1 MFEIAIRP
9 RLRQRLRKLLPNN
22 HSKVYSYAEISAIE
36 KYLEMPP
43 MVPVI
48 IILIGTCITFYSG
61 LSSESV
67 ERQAP
72 VCAYQ
77 TNPLSCT
84 RRTEEFKRIESSQT
98 AGLRLSNESFEA
110 EGPAI

>member
-1 MFEIAIRP
+1 MN
-9 RLRQRLRKLLPNN
+9 KLYN
-22 HSKVYSYAEISAIE
+22 IE
-36 KYLEMPP
+36 KYLGVPP

-48 IILIGTCITFYSG
+48 IILTGTWITFYSG
-61 LSSESV
+61 LSYESA

-77 TNPLSCT
+77 TNPLNCK
-84 RRTEEFKRIESSQT
+84 RRAEEFKRIESSQT

-110 EGPAI
+110 ERLPI